1 MDVDWHGLFAF
12 SMSPLELMVRG
23 SLTYLFLF
31 LVFRSVLQRDV
42 GAVGVADI
50 LLLVIVAD
58 ASQNAMAGE
67 YRSLS
72 DGIVLVSTILVWNVL
87 FDFLAYRF
95 RPLRRLLQ
103 ARPLCLIRDGRVQHR
118 NLRREF
124 MSEEELRAKLRT
136 HGVRDYGEVLE
147 AYLESDGSVS
157 VIKRESAP
165 DDDQDGSP
173 PRRPV

>member
-1 MDVDWHGLFAF
+1 MAIDWHEMFYL
-12 SMSPLELMVRG
+12 SKPPLELIIRG
-23 SLTYLFLF
+23 SLVYLFLF

-72 DGIVLVSTILVWNVL
+72 DGIILVSTILAWNVL

-95 RPLRRLLQ
+95 PRMRRLLQ
-103 ARPLCLIRDGRVQHR
+103 SQPLCLIRDGRVQHR

-124 MSEEELRAKLRT
+124 ISEEELQAKLRT
-136 HGVRDYGEVLE
+136 HGVQDYAEVQA
-147 AYLESDGSVS
+147 AYMESDGSVS
-157 VIKRESAP
+157 VIKRERSP

-173 PRRPV
+173 PRPV